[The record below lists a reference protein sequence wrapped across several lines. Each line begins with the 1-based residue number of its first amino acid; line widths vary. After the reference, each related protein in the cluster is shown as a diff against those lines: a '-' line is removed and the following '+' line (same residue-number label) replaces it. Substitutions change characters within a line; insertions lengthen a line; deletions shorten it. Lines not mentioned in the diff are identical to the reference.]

1 MYRLATLIRG
11 RLSLLAAIALAVLL
25 SGCVLSSDEL
35 LVSDGEAVTPLPGPF
50 AMAVYEEDG
59 AGYKRNDEDPPG
71 EFTLDGKGYVS
82 SDGTMTAYFVPL
94 ETNTYLVALS
104 SPDGNMYG
112 FATYRDN
119 VLDLDIVLGDIEG
132 NADLKAIPGVEI
144 ADGGV
149 KLTDRAALDAVV
161 ALHQEGKLE
170 MAPVIGYIGADANAD
185 FPAKLTPNGDA
196 WTAN

>member
-1 MYRLATLIRG
+1 MYRLANLIRG
-11 RLSLLAAIALAVLL
+11 GLGLLATIALAALL
-25 SGCVLSSDEL
+25 SGCILSSDDL
-35 LVSDGEAVTPLPGPF
+35 LVSEGEAATPLPGPF
-50 AMAVYEEDG
+50 AMVRYEEDG
-59 AGYKRNDEDPPG
+59 AGYKRSDEGPPG
-71 EFTLDGKGYVS
+71 EFALEGKGYVS
-82 SDGTMTAYFVPL
+82 SDGAMTAYFVPL
-94 ETNTYLVALS
+94 ETDTYLVALS

-119 VLDLDIVLGDIEG
+119 VLDLDIVLGDVEG
-132 NADLKAIPGVEI
+132 NADLKAIPSVEI

-170 MAPVIGYIGADANAD
+170 MVPVIAYIGADASAD
-185 FPAKLTPNGDA
+185 FPPKLTPNGDG